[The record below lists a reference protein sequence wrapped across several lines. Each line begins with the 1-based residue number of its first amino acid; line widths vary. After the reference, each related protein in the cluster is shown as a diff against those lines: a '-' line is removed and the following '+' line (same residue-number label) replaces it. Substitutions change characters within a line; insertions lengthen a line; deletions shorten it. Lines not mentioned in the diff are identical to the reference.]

1 MKKIRSYSPDTVSV
15 AADRVARYGTIYDRD
30 SRIRRY
36 GEVAIMATL
45 EFESH
50 IDALRGLL
58 PGGADERMIHRT
70 IDAILVIARD
80 AVGGLTGGERG
91 AVTQRARAAVEAAG
105 GCLPGESP
113 SGYAL
118 KQRWIQGER

>member
-1 MKKIRSYSPDTVSV
+1 MKKIRSHSPFTVLAS
-15 AADRVARYGTIYDRD
+15 
-30 SRIRRY
+30 
-36 GEVAIMATL
+36 L

-50 IDALRGLL
+50 IDALRLLL
-58 PGGADERMIHRT
+58 PRGVDERMIHRT

-113 SGYAL
+113 ILRGDA
-118 KQRWIQGER
+118 R